1 MKVFSKENTCHHHY
15 KTCVLIAQKVAPAP
29 SASQLCKTKVQF
41 LSDPQ
46 RLRRVAGG
54 FFRVVKISRL
64 RLSPEKIG
72 EDIAKKTVKNRKGFQ
87 VL

>member
-1 MKVFSKENTCHHHY
+1 
-15 KTCVLIAQKVAPAP
+15 VAPSP
-29 SASQLCKTKVQF
+29 FASQRCKTKVQF

-54 FFRVVKISRL
+54 FIRVVKIGRL

-72 EDIAKKTVKNRKGFQ
+72 EDITKKTVKNRKGFQ
-87 VL
+87 VTVQNRLFYMNFDFSPFIPRGQN